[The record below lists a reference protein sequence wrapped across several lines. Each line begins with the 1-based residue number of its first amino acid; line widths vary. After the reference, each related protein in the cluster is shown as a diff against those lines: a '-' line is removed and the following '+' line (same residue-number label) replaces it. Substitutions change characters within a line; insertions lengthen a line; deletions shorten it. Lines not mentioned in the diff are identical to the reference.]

1 MRVCYARVLC
11 ACNVSNRPMSAPVL
25 WGLHGIRGLHGAFHT
40 MRVTVI
46 GTGYVGTVTGAC
58 LTYLGHRVTCVD
70 VDADKI
76 ARLQR
81 GELPIYE
88 PHLSEL
94 LGEAA
99 VRGGVDFTTELAPA
113 AAESD
118 VIFIA
123 VGTPPGP
130 GGEADLSYLES
141 AARGIGA
148 AMDAGRFRVV
158 VNKSTVPVGSGN
170 LVEALLREGI
180 RDTRPAEEKQ
190 THFGVASNPEFL
202 REGCAI
208 ADSLYPERIVLGAED
223 ERTLGTLRELY
234 RPLTEQSFAAP
245 SYLPRPAGVT
255 GVPLVATT
263 IT

>member
-1 MRVCYARVLC
+1 
-11 ACNVSNRPMSAPVL
+11 
-25 WGLHGIRGLHGAFHT
+25 

-58 LTYLGHRVTCVD
+58 LAYLGHRVTCVD

-94 LGEAA
+94 LGAAA
-99 VRGGVDFTTELAPA
+99 VGGGIDFTTELASA
-113 AAESD
+113 AALSD

-170 LVEALLREGI
+170 LVGI
-180 RDTRPAEEKQ
+180 GRA
-190 THFGVASNPEFL
+190 HV
-202 REGCAI
+202 
-208 ADSLYPERIVLGAED
+208 
-223 ERTLGTLRELY
+223 
-234 RPLTEQSFAAP
+234 
-245 SYLPRPAGVT
+245 
-255 GVPLVATT
+255 
-263 IT
+263 